1 MKFSKSLLWAFAGL
15 GLFACSNEE
24 VVPEGGS
31 IQKNGATV
39 TVKFIGDAISRTVE
53 TPTIGE
59 TGTTYPVVVKSG
71 SITLIAQAVDVDN
84 ESQSITGT
92 LNSNSVY
99 TFTGVRVPESIEVV
113 INEGIAG
120 NMALASVY
128 NTGLAEPLYGKETTF
143 SQDAS
148 GNYTVT
154 INLTRRLARLQF
166 SGLDFET
173 VGSSYTA
180 LMLDGIYL
188 NGAAKTE
195 KGTDYATE
203 NNANAWT
210 TVSTTWGIASPV
222 FDAIGEVVIGSG
234 AVDGPW
240 PAAVEGQ
247 AKCFA
252 YNIFPASG
260 TNLPKLTV
268 CFSGA
273 VQTGVTSATDKR
285 YARVSKYVIS
295 GDKGSLEGIADDGT
309 ITDFKAGY
317 IYNITGLEL
326 KDGDLGTTPDGGKD
340 VQLVATVTVD
350 PWTLVNA
357 TVEW

>member
-1 MKFSKSLLWAFAGL
+1 MKFSKSLFLAFAGL

-24 VVPEGGS
+24 VVTESGN
-31 IQKNGATV
+31 IQKDGATV
-39 TVKFIGDAISRTVE
+39 TVKFVGDAISRTVE
-53 TPTIGE
+53 DPTTGE
-59 TGTTYPVVVKSG
+59 TGDTYPVVVSSG
-71 SITLIAQAVDVDN
+71 TITLTAQAVDN
-84 ESQSITGT
+84 ASKTISGT
-92 LNSNSVY
+92 LNGSSEY

-128 NTGLAEPLYGKETTF
+128 NTGLAEPLYGKETAF

-154 INLTRRLARLQF
+154 INLERRLARLQF
-166 SGLDFET
+166 SGLDFKTEN
-173 VGSSYTA
+173 SSYTA
-180 LMLDGIYL
+180 LTLDGIYL

-203 NNANAWT
+203 NNANAWN
-210 TVSTTWGIASPV
+210 TVSTTWGTASPV
-222 FDAIGEVVIGSG
+222 FDAINAVVIGAG
-234 AVDGPW
+234 AVEGPW
-240 PAAVEGQ
+240 PAAVQGK

-252 YNIFPASG
+252 YNIFPASS

-285 YARVSKYVIS
+285 YARVSKYVVS
-295 GDKGSLEGIADDGT
+295 GDKGSLEGIAEDGT

-326 KDGDLGTTPDGGKD
+326 EDGDLGTTPDGGKD
-340 VQLVATVTVD
+340 VQLTATVTVE

>member
-1 MKFSKSLLWAFAGL
+1 MAGL

-24 VVPEGGS
+24 VVTEGGN
-31 IQKNGATV
+31 IQGDGATV
-39 TVKFIGDAISRTVE
+39 TVKFVGDAISRTVE
-53 TPTIGE
+53 DPTMGS
-59 TGTTYPVVVKSG
+59 TGDTYPVVVSSG
-71 SITLIAQAVDVDN
+71 TITLTAQAVDN
-84 ESQSITGT
+84 ASKTISGT
-92 LNSNSVY
+92 LNGSSQY

-120 NMALASVY
+120 NMALANVY
-128 NTGLAEPLYGKETTF
+128 NTELAEPLYGKETAF

-154 INLTRRLARLQF
+154 INLERRLARLQF
-166 SGLDFET
+166 SGLDFKTEN
-173 VGSSYTA
+173 SSYNA
-180 LMLDGIYL
+180 LTLDGIYL

-195 KGTDYATE
+195 NGTDYATE
-203 NNANAWT
+203 NNANAWN
-210 TVSTTWGIASPV
+210 TVSTTWGTASPV
-222 FDAIGEVVIGSG
+222 FDAINAVVIGAG
-234 AVDGPW
+234 AVEGPW
-240 PAAVEGQ
+240 PAAVQGK

-252 YNIFPASG
+252 YNIFPASS

-285 YARVSKYVIS
+285 YARVSKYMVS
-295 GDKGSLEGIADDGT
+295 GDKGTLEGIAEDGT

-326 KDGDLGTTPDGGKD
+326 EDGDLGTTPDGGKD
-340 VQLVATVTVD
+340 VQLVATVNVL
-350 PWTLVNA
+350 PWTIVEG

>member
-1 MKFSKSLLWAFAGL
+1 MKFSKSLFLAFAGL
-15 GLFACSNEE
+15 GLFACSSEE
-24 VVPEGGS
+24 VVPEGGGT
-31 IQKNGATV
+31 QKNGATV
-39 TVKFIGDAISRTVE
+39 TVKFVGDAISRVVE
-53 TPTIGE
+53 TPTTGE
-59 TGTTYPVVVKSG
+59 TGTPYPVVVNSG
-71 SITLIAQAVDVDN
+71 TITLTAQAVDN
-84 ESQSITGT
+84 SSQSITET
-92 LNSNSVY
+92 LNGNSEY
-99 TFTGVRVPESIEVV
+99 TFTGVRVPEAIEVV

-120 NMALASVY
+120 NMALANVY

-143 SQDAS
+143 SQDAN

-154 INLTRRLARLQF
+154 INLERRLARLQF

-173 VGSSYTA
+173 DGSSYTA
-180 LMLDGIYL
+180 LKLDGVYL

-195 KGTDYATE
+195 NGTDYAV
-203 NNANAWT
+203 ADGADSWT
-210 TVSTTWGIASPV
+210 TVSTTWTTDAPV
-222 FDAIGEVVIGSG
+222 FDAIQAVVIGSG
-234 AVDGPW
+234 AVNGPW
-240 PAAVEGQ
+240 PAAKDGAAQ
-247 AKCFA
+247 CYA

-260 TNLPKLTV
+260 ANLPKLTV

-285 YARVSKYVIS
+285 YARVSKYVVS
-295 GDKGSLEGIADDGT
+295 GDKGSLEGIAEDGT

-326 KDGDLGTTPDGGKD
+326 ADEDLGTTPDGGKD

>member
-1 MKFSKSLLWAFAGL
+1 MKFSKSLFLAFAGL

-24 VVPEGGS
+24 VVTESGN
-31 IQKNGATV
+31 IQKDGATV
-39 TVKFIGDAISRTVE
+39 TVKFVGDAISRTVE
-53 TPTIGE
+53 DPT
-59 TGTTYPVVVKSG
+59 TGKTGDTYPVDVNSG
-71 SITLIAQAVDVDN
+71 TITLTAQAVDN
-84 ESQSITGT
+84 ASKTISGT
-92 LNSNSVY
+92 LNGSSKY

-128 NTGLAEPLYGKETTF
+128 NTGLAEPLYGKETAF

-154 INLTRRLARLQF
+154 INLERRLARLQF
-166 SGLDFET
+166 SGLDFKTEN
-173 VGSSYTA
+173 SSYTA
-180 LMLDGIYL
+180 LTLDGIYL

-203 NNANAWT
+203 NNANAWN
-210 TVSTTWGIASPV
+210 TVSTTWGTASPV
-222 FDAIGEVVIGSG
+222 FDAINAVVIGAG
-234 AVDGPW
+234 AVEGPW
-240 PAAVEGQ
+240 PAAVQGK

-252 YNIFPASG
+252 YNIFPASS

-295 GDKGSLEGIADDGT
+295 GDKGSLEGIAEDGT

-326 KDGDLGTTPDGGKD
+326 EDGDLGTTPDGGKD
-340 VQLVATVTVD
+340 VQLVATVTVE

>member
-1 MKFSKSLLWAFAGL
+1 MKFSKSLFLAFAGL

-24 VVPEGGS
+24 VVTESGN
-31 IQKNGATV
+31 IQKDGATV
-39 TVKFIGDAISRTVE
+39 TVKFVGDAISRTVE
-53 TPTIGE
+53 DPTTGK
-59 TGTTYPVVVKSG
+59 TGTTYPVVVNSG
-71 SITLIAQAVDVDN
+71 TITLTAQAVDN
-84 ESQSITGT
+84 ASETISGT
-92 LNSNSVY
+92 LNGSSEY
-99 TFTGVRVPESIEVV
+99 RFTGVRVPESIEVV

-128 NTGLAEPLYGKETTF
+128 NTGLAEPLYGKETAF

-154 INLTRRLARLQF
+154 INLERRLARLQF
-166 SGLDFET
+166 SGLDFKTEN
-173 VGSSYTA
+173 SSYTA
-180 LMLDGIYL
+180 LTLDGIYL

-203 NNANAWT
+203 NNANAWN
-210 TVSTTWGIASPV
+210 TVSTTWGTASPV
-222 FDAIGEVVIGSG
+222 FDAINAVVIGAG
-234 AVDGPW
+234 AVEGPW
-240 PAAVEGQ
+240 PAAVQ
-247 AKCFA
+247 DKAKCFA
-252 YNIFPASG
+252 YNIFPASS

-273 VQTGVTSATDKR
+273 EQTGVTSATDKR
-285 YARVSKYVIS
+285 YARVSKYMVS
-295 GDKGSLEGIADDGT
+295 GDKGTLEGIAEDGT

-326 KDGDLGTTPDGGKD
+326 EDGDLGTTPDGGKD
-340 VQLVATVTVD
+340 VELVATVTVE